1 MERVEA
7 FDSKIESLHSNFEKL
22 NELIDSEIKSAVRKG
37 IKDLRNEL
45 IMKNSAA
52 NAIKMEDI
60 EDIIST
66 KVERSELVSLL
77 DIKSNKVDT
86 QTNMQA
92 IDIIH
97 KQIKHLTVLLIEILR
112 KEAMKHIKTQEA
124 EVTIK

>member
-1 MERVEA
+1 
-7 FDSKIESLHSNFEKL
+7 
-22 NELIDSEIKSAVRKG
+22 
-37 IKDLRNEL
+37 
-45 IMKNSAA
+45 MKNSAA